1 MSRERI
7 QKLCEYIDRNR
18 TKNYPIYNERL
29 AAETDY
35 IKNAYFRMLA
45 VILEQGEDISD
56 AQRNLFERQVA
67 GAECVSSV
75 EDYFRQALE
84 IEVEEYINFTEQC
97 REMEIRY
104 RFLLDAL
111 LLMASERV
119 NDAQLR
125 LAANFAEALKIK
137 KEELNYLAQLAKA
150 ILEQSASAYV
160 TAEENRISSVP
171 YDTVREYADFL
182 GEVCQNANRTIIR
195 PALSSEM
202 DIEKLRDI
210 IEKTKTPEL
219 QLLGTNVSLELYP
232 LFFCDFEK
240 VMIEN
245 CVFAGGNTHP
255 VNFKNCGQICI
266 KACTFQNF
274 SSRTIVEEQV
284 GKMTIEDTHFEHCEF
299 RYSRAR
305 NDWEPL
311 GGVIYSLNLSAIGKN
326 YYNRCNFVNCGGRNS
341 EYYYS
346 SEIISNCRSELREC
360 RFENCCNYNQGIE
373 RDPDSN
379 KQIMFPRDS
388 RVISC
393 EAVDSAYI
401 I

>member
-75 EDYFRQALE
+75 EEYFRQALE

-195 PALSSEM
+195 PVLSSEM
-202 DIEKLRDI
+202 DIEKLRDM

-219 QLLGTNVSLELYP
+219 QLLGVNVSLELYP
-232 LFFCDFEK
+232 LFFYDFEK
-240 VMIEN
+240 VMVEN
-245 CVFAGGNTHP
+245 CVFAGGNTHS

-284 GKMTIEDTHFEHCEF
+284 GKMTLEDTHFVHCAFYGTEG
-299 RYSRAR
+299 YVT
-305 NDWEPL
+305 
-311 GGVIYSLNLSAIGKN
+311 GGVIYSPAPNMVGEN
-326 YYNRCNFVNCGGRNS
+326 HYNRCTFVDCGMR
-341 EYYYS
+341 S
-346 SEIISNCRSELREC
+346 STVFWRGDEIISNCISELREC
-360 RFENCCNYNQGIE
+360 LFKNCWASYYMDKVK
-373 RDPDSN
+373 RS
-379 KQIMFPRDS
+379 MFPEDS